1 MGVDN
6 SGGQSIRMPRTL
18 LARTVGR
25 ISSEGV
31 ELEELESDSY
41 REGVF
46 WGVEDRFDVEDESEG
61 READDV
67 IGGSLE
73 VVDEV
78 LRGIVGKGA
87 PALLALGEK
96 RWIVMVA
103 IIEKWERAIR
113 GDKEVEDKRSTN
125 SGAAAEQRLSPQNRI
140 GPNNN

>member
-1 MGVDN
+1 
-6 SGGQSIRMPRTL
+6 
-18 LARTVGR
+18 VGR

-46 WGVEDRFDVEDESEG
+46 WGVEDTFDVEDECDG
-61 READDV
+61 RDADEV

-73 VVDEV
+73 VDEV
-78 LRGIVGKGA
+78 LRGIMGKGA

-103 IIEKWERAIR
+103 IIEKWERAVSSR
-113 GDKEVEDKRSTN
+113 WTVG
-125 SGAAAEQRLSPQNRI
+125 EQRLSPKNRI
-140 GPNNN
+140 GPN